1 MSVCLKTR
9 IASHDAGIAQVINDL
24 SKPPCVISTHKM
36 ACNSN
41 TGNRTYSKPE
51 NSFRK
56 QAEAC
61 IHFGSMRYQK
71 RCGRKK
77 RMGLLAHR
85 VLLLVPKQVSR
96 AMSFEPFDG

>member
-1 MSVCLKTR
+1 MFVCLKTR
-9 IASHDAGIAQVINDL
+9 IASNDAGIAQVINDL

-56 QAEAC
+56 HAEAC

-71 RCGRKK
+71 RCRRKK
-77 RMGLLAHR
+77 GWG
-85 VLLLVPKQVSR
+85 P
-96 AMSFEPFDG
+96 